1 MRIMVISILVLTDK
15 FDLWSFFVLTLFLQ
29 HTHTHTHTHTR
40 AHVYVLNLSS
50 FNVEM
55 LVLLYWNKDAL
66 CEH

>member
-1 MRIMVISILVLTDK
+1 MRIMVISILVSTDK

-29 HTHTHTHTHTR
+29 HTHTRAR